1 MAASQSYYNDL
12 MLWKRATC
20 CSMMYPQATRSRNV
34 KEKQHSSSR
43 MGKSCNAA
51 HFNDITV
58 LKWPVQNPRSVNFC
72 FFSLPINIIVV
83 TGIEKWAKPSIISTS
98 GKSAPAVP
106 KKLSELWATNGF
118 QKAVRF
124 YSSIFQDLISEGF
137 LGPSSKVLCVETQIG
152 ADVFALKEIWVE
164 DSIGIFKKAF
174 KPLVISGQGFKQPFK
189 NSTFDFVFSCGGMI
203 EKSAKLA
210 DFAMEISRTLKPEG
224 LLVVYTGTRDNYSLN
239 SFLDLFHFCK
249 LLKTRDID
257 GIDSKMLFIREIV
270 MKRVDDIILRLDFEL
285 LRKCV
290 ILCLRRVE
298 MLEFNQRLEVEL
310 KIMKLKRKQ

>member
-1 MAASQSYYNDL
+1 M
-12 MLWKRATC
+12 
-20 CSMMYPQATRSRNV
+20 
-34 KEKQHSSSR
+34 
-43 MGKSCNAA
+43 
-51 HFNDITV
+51 
-58 LKWPVQNPRSVNFC
+58 
-72 FFSLPINIIVV
+72 
-83 TGIEKWAKPSIISTS
+83 
-98 GKSAPAVP
+98 P
-106 KKLSELWATNGF
+106 KKLPELWATDGF

-152 ADVFALKEIWVE
+152 ANVFALKEIGVE
-164 DSIGIFKKAF
+164 DSIRIFKKAF

-224 LLVVYTGTRDNYSLN
+224 FLVVHTGTRDNYSLN

-257 GIDSKMLFIREIV
+257 GIDSKMPFIREIV
-270 MKRVDDIILRLDFEL
+270 MKKVSGL
-285 LRKCV
+285 
-290 ILCLRRVE
+290 
-298 MLEFNQRLEVEL
+298 
-310 KIMKLKRKQ
+310 